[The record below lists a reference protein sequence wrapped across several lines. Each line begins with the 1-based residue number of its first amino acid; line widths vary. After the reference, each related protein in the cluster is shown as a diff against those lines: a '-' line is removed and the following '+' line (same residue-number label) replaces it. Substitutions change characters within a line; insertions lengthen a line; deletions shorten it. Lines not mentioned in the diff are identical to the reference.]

1 MEKKIYTQPVTIA
14 AELDSEEIFMQQS
27 QDPSNIYVYE
37 EEVDP
42 QKKPDD
48 VSSDIWGKAW

>member
-1 MEKKIYTQPVTIA
+1 MEKKIYTQPVTKA

-27 QDPSNIYVYE
+27 QDPSRIYVYE

-48 VSSDIWGKAW
+48 VSSDIWGKPW

>member
-1 MEKKIYTQPVTIA
+1 MEKKKYTQPVTIA

-27 QDPSNIYVYE
+27 QDPSKIYVYE